1 MNSQL
6 TLIGFDADDTL
17 WINECYYQEIGR
29 RFYQL
34 LTDYISPD
42 EAQKKLFET
51 EMENMDLYGYGAKA
65 YILSIIETAL
75 KISNNQISGEVIAQ
89 IINLCKELLNKPVVL
104 LDGIT
109 QILEQLSRSK
119 YQVIMVTKGDIL
131 DQERKLK
138 KSKIEKYFHHIE
150 IVSEKQESDYEK
162 LLKRLSVKPQHF
174 MMIGNSLKSDVL
186 PVINIGGYGVHIPYH
201 TTWEHEKIEI
211 EGKLDRFWKID
222 HISALS
228 TILELN
234 E

>member
-75 KISNNQISGEVIAQ
+75 KISNNQISGEVIAK
-89 IINLCKELLNKPVVL
+89 IIDLCKELLNKPVVL

-150 IVSEKQESDYEK
+150 IVSEKRESDYEK

-211 EGKLDRFWKID
+211 EEKLDRFWKID